1 MTKKV
6 CRLPEIAILLLNLRE
21 TKKTIET
28 MRKILLLLLC
38 VPMMAFAKEKRDD
51 SKYLAGAVPEV
62 NGQVL
67 FQQTFAVKDKNQQ
80 EIYGVMK
87 DFLGKMMKEEI
98 QMSGTKMAMEDP
110 AKGVLVGRF
119 EEWMTFKKK
128 PFVWDRTRFRY
139 LLTIECSDGKCH
151 MELTQI
157 SYYYEEDLEG
167 YNGRTYK
174 AEEWINDANALNKA
188 QDKLLW
194 GSAKFRRKTV
204 DRVESIFTQARDA
217 FEKPVEER
225 AKATQLIEE

>member
-1 MTKKV
+1 
-6 CRLPEIAILLLNLRE
+6 
-21 TKKTIET
+21 

-38 VPMMAFAKEKRDD
+38 VPMLAFAKEKKDD

-67 FQQTFAVKDKNQQ
+67 FQQTFAVKDKNKQ
-80 EIYGVMK
+80 EIYTVMR
-87 DFLGKMMKEEI
+87 DFIRQMTKEEI
-98 QMSGTKMAMEDP
+98 QMRGTKMAMEDSV
-110 AKGVLVGRF
+110 AGTVVGRF

-128 PFVWDRTRFRY
+128 PLVWDRTRFRY
-139 LLTIECSDGKCH
+139 LLTAECSDGKCH
-151 MELTQI
+151 MTLTQI
-157 SYYYEEDLEG
+157 SYYYEEDNDG
-167 YNGRTYK
+167 YNGRTYR

-188 QDKLLW
+188 KTKLLW

-204 DRVESIFTQARDA
+204 DRVEEIFTDARDA